1 MFMSVSACIIC
12 TCSRIQA
19 VPRRT
24 QTGGYS
30 TKLKVGDLVMDIS
43 ARKVIRGGRV
53 IDLQPLDDPDKARE
67 AFVCKALK
75 NLMKS

>member
-1 MFMSVSACIIC
+1 
-12 TCSRIQA
+12 
-19 VPRRT
+19 
-24 QTGGYS
+24 
-30 TKLKVGDLVMDIS
+30 MDIS